1 MKQFIIILS
10 LFSCMISASLCENYY
25 EPLIEP
31 VNTILKESTKLG
43 YTISTSDEY
52 ITISSLAV
60 GSHVWVFDSSG
71 RNVYNR
77 EIKSNPINVPIRS
90 KGIYIIRVKT
100 DKEISTV
107 KVLIQ

>member
-1 MKQFIIILS
+1 MKQFIVIFS

-25 EPLIEP
+25 GALIEP
-31 VNTILKESTKLG
+31 VNTILKEDTNPG
-43 YTISTSDEY
+43 YIISTSDEY
-52 ITISSLAV
+52 ITISSLTV

-77 EIKSNPINVPIRS
+77 VIKSNPINISIRS

-100 DKEISTV
+100 NKEISTV
-107 KVLIQ
+107 KVLIK